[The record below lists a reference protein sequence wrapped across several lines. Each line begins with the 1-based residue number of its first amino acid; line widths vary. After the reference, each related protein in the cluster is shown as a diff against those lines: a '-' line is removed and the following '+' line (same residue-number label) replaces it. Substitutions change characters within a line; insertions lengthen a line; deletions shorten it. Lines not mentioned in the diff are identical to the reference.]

1 MNDIEIRSDI
11 EALKVNHRNLDE
23 KIDTLAASIN
33 NLTIRIERQ
42 HRESF
47 ERLRTPWGTLIS
59 AGGFLMAIV
68 AAIGA
73 SWVKPLEQGQYYNRE
88 LIERVE
94 KELAE
99 EIVSQ
104 KEASRQRIDEVYR
117 FAEKAN
123 DRIQSV
129 DMALIKRETP

>member
-1 MNDIEIRSDI
+1 
-11 EALKVNHRNLDE
+11 
-23 KIDTLAASIN
+23 
-33 NLTIRIERQ
+33 
-42 HRESF
+42 
-47 ERLRTPWGTLIS
+47 
-59 AGGFLMAIV
+59 MAIV

>member
-1 MNDIEIRSDI
+1 LNDIEIRSDI

-94 KELAE
+94 KEMSE
-99 EIVSQ
+99 ELGSYQ
-104 KEASRQRIDEVYR
+104 ESTRQRVDEVYR
-117 FAEKAN
+117 YAEKTS
-123 DRIQSV
+123 DRIQSLET
-129 DMALIKRETP
+129 ALIKRESP